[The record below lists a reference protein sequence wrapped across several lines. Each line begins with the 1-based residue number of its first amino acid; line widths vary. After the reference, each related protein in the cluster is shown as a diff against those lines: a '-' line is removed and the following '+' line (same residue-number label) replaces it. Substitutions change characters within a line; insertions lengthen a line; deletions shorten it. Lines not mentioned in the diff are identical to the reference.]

1 MKNREGKE
9 LTGDDG
15 LAGEG
20 LTGVNVCGMARLRC
34 SAALARRR
42 CACPGAETARA
53 LHRR

>member
-9 LTGDDG
+9 LTEDDG

-20 LTGVNVCGMARLRC
+20 LAGVDVCGVARLRC

-42 CACPGAETARA
+42 CT
-53 LHRR
+53 